1 MPKKTL
7 SLIAAAGVLLG
18 SCTIGYAQS
27 STREMTPGDKMQDK
41 GSLNGAPG
49 ASGYAPGHEM
59 QKKGSLKGSVKGT
72 TGASRY
78 APGRATTGSGSLKGD
93 ADVNV
98 KAGSA
103 GAKTDIDAGSK
114 INKR

>member
-7 SLIAAAGVLLG
+7 SLIAAAGVLFG
-18 SCTIGYAQS
+18 SCAIGYAQS

-41 GSLNGAPG
+41 GSFNGASG
-49 ASGYAPGHEM
+49 ALGYAPGHEM
-59 QKKGSLKGSVKGT
+59 QKKGSVKGT

-93 ADVNV
+93 ANVDV